1 MGDEPDHTPLRIR
14 DCARRMRCFG
24 VCQSFGSNC
33 DDSAP
38 GINLVIVGPDYFRI
52 ADNAGIDQSMTPS
65 ALIGSNPTDESI
77 VSGLP
82 VILDNIHFGQGR
94 ASRIRFSGEISKQ
107 ESEYASPR
115 LRFEK
120 RLDGIVFRQESADKQ
135 AAEDGRRVRRGA
147 LASVSIHADGHGTF
161 LALRF

>member
-1 MGDEPDHTPLRIR
+1 MTRQLTSAVRHKLLRSPHAKRPPHGRLRSSRLLASDWSVTPGAFI
-14 DCARRMRCFG
+14 
-24 VCQSFGSNC
+24 
-33 DDSAP
+33 
-38 GINLVIVGPDYFRI
+38 GP
-52 ADNAGIDQSMTPS
+52 
-65 ALIGSNPTDESI
+65 NPTDESI

>member
-38 GINLVIVGPDYFRI
+38 GINLVIVGADYFRI

-82 VILDNIHFGQGR
+82 VILDNIHFGQHSLWATQGFPNSFFR
-94 ASRIRFSGEISKQ
+94 GNFKTRERICQS
-107 ESEYASPR
+107 
-115 LRFEK
+115 
-120 RLDGIVFRQESADKQ
+120 
-135 AAEDGRRVRRGA
+135 
-147 LASVSIHADGHGTF
+147 SIKV
-161 LALRF
+161 

>member
-1 MGDEPDHTPLRIR
+1 
-14 DCARRMRCFG
+14 
-24 VCQSFGSNC
+24 
-33 DDSAP
+33 
-38 GINLVIVGPDYFRI
+38 VIVGPDYFRI

-147 LASVSIHADGHGTF
+147 LASISIHADGHGTF
-161 LALRF
+161 LALRFWAHQGAELELHGPSFEPL

>member
-1 MGDEPDHTPLRIR
+1 MSASLKSRRRRLKKTWLPPSGPFFKTEGAFSSLTAMGMNQVTPLRIR

-82 VILDNIHFGQGR
+82 VILDNIHFGQGS
-94 ASRIRFSGEISKQ
+94 ASRIRFLGEISKQ
-107 ESEYASPR
+107 ESELPV
-115 LRFEK
+115 
-120 RLDGIVFRQESADKQ
+120 LD
-135 AAEDGRRVRRGA
+135 
-147 LASVSIHADGHGTF
+147 
-161 LALRF
+161 